1 MKLSNGLTSS
11 SSQDIKPM
19 SLEVS
24 MLRFLY
30 TTTAV
35 FTLALALPAAAQDAE
50 VGQEYEITI
59 ASEEDNQYT
68 GPYGQVRIGEIIV
81 NVPDAKEG
89 ERYNITITAI
99 ATNQYSGYRQASCE
113 FEQIGGDRSG
123 MCLPAP

>member
-1 MKLSNGLTSS
+1 MKVNNGLTSS
-11 SSQDIKPM
+11 YSEDAKPM
-19 SLEVS
+19 SQEVS
-24 MLRFLY
+24 MLRFLF
-30 TTTAV
+30 TTIAV
-35 FTLALALPAAAQDAE
+35 FALALPASAQDAE

-59 ASEEDNQYT
+59 ATEEDNQYT
-68 GPYGQVRIGEIIV
+68 GPYGQVRIGAIVV

-113 FEQIGGDRSG
+113 FEQIGGDRRG

>member
-1 MKLSNGLTSS
+1 
-11 SSQDIKPM
+11 M

-24 MLRFLY
+24 MLRFLF

-35 FTLALALPAAAQDAE
+35 FALALALALPAAAQDAE

-59 ASEEDNQYT
+59 ATEEDNQYT
-68 GPYGQVRIGEIIV
+68 GPYGQVRIGAIVV

>member
-1 MKLSNGLTSS
+1 MKASNSLTSS
-11 SSQDIKPM
+11 YSQDVKPM
-19 SLEVS
+19 SQEGF
-24 MLRFLY
+24 MLRFLFR
-30 TTTAV
+30 TIAV
-35 FTLALALPAAAQDAE
+35 FACALPASAQDAE

-59 ASEEDNQYT
+59 ATEEDNQYT
-68 GPYGQVRIGEIIV
+68 GPYGQVRIGAIVV

>member
-1 MKLSNGLTSS
+1 
-11 SSQDIKPM
+11 
-19 SLEVS
+19 
-24 MLRFLY
+24 MLRFLF

-35 FTLALALPAAAQDAE
+35 LALASPATAQDAEEDAE

-59 ASEEDNQYT
+59 ATEEDNQYT
-68 GPYGQVRIGEIIV
+68 GPYRQVRIGAIVV

-99 ATNQYSGYRQASCE
+99 ATNQYSGFRQASCE
-113 FEQIGGDRSG
+113 FEQIGGGRSG